1 MDVYG
6 VDRESNWPGT
16 QVRGRPLSS
25 SAILHRAVTIDEVHR
40 ARAIGR
46 VGSCVAIAIDHSSRT
61 QLLVSIVR
69 TGKEFPLPQ
78 RSAFVRREA
87 VVITAQKPSH
97 RITCE
102 TYAHYRR
109 VVYCPPSLRL
119 C

>member
-46 VGSCVAIAIDHSSRT
+46 VGSCVAIAIDHSSPSGLADAT
-61 QLLVSIVR
+61 SCLHCSD
-69 TGKEFPLPQ
+69 GKGIPSSP
-78 RSAFVRREA
+78 AF
-87 VVITAQKPSH
+87 
-97 RITCE
+97 
-102 TYAHYRR
+102 
-109 VVYCPPSLRL
+109 SL
-119 C
+119 CTS